1 MPKVVQI
8 CYTFGMT
15 KIDDIYDAVDD
26 FGLITSAEARE
37 LGVSNAELVQLA
49 RRGKLQRVSRG
60 VYRMPVWPYQEAAPY
75 AIAVKSAGPDA
86 YLYGESV
93 VALLGLAPIDPGRMW
108 IASPGR
114 VRRNLGEGV
123 RLMERQPSNARVE
136 RYEGVPS
143 QYAMNAIRESAGT
156 MGRARAL
163 HAAEEAV
170 HRGYITRSEQ
180 HELSER
186 LRA

>member
-1 MPKVVQI
+1 
-8 CYTFGMT
+8 MT
-15 KIDDIYDAVDD
+15 KIDDIYEAVDD

-37 LGVSNAELVQLA
+37 LGMSNAELVQLA
-49 RRGKLQRVSRG
+49 NRGKLQRVGRG
-60 VYRMPVWPYQEAAPY
+60 VYKMPVWPYQEAAPY

-108 IASPGR
+108 IASPDR

-123 RLMERQPSNARVE
+123 RLMERQPPNARVE
-136 RYEGVPS
+136 HYEGVPS
-143 QYAMNAIRESAGT
+143 QYAADAIERSAVT

-163 HAAEEAV
+163 QAAEEAV
-170 HRGYITRSEQ
+170 RRGYMTQREQ
-180 HELSER
+180 RELSER
-186 LRA
+186 LGA